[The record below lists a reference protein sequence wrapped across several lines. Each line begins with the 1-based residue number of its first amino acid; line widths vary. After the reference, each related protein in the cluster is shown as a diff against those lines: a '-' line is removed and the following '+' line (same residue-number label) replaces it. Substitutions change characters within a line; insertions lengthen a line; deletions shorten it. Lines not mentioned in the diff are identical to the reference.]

1 LLFGGALEF
10 GRWLALVST
19 KSLEYP
25 VAMRCN
31 KSWPGPGTFQFR
43 LFCFCAGSP
52 FYFCYK
58 IRLSAGGAKKFDER
72 EINKFNFGNVN
83 QELLLGS
90 GAGLLEI
97 GIGMGRMGMMTLG
110 RTNEIKSTK
119 PQRNSIRSKNEI
131 HVRVTDSI
139 V

>member
-1 LLFGGALEF
+1 MTRSRDISIPFILFLCRF
-10 GRWLALVST
+10 
-19 KSLEYP
+19 SL
-25 VAMRCN
+25 
-31 KSWPGPGTFQFR
+31 
-43 LFCFCAGSP
+43 
-52 FYFCYK
+52 YFCYK
-58 IRLSAGGAKKFDER
+58 IRLSAAGVKKFDER